1 MDAEKLDYHHQ
12 LERERVFIALMKEAQ
27 AGLRNVVAGRHKS
40 VQEAKAL
47 FRVQIDLT
55 TRAK

>member
-47 FRVQIDLT
+47 FRC
-55 TRAK
+55 K